1 MGCEPKI
8 RKIVTTVEEIRY
20 EGFCALNQPLHK
32 CAVAAVIE
40 NPFAGS
46 YVEDLAPL
54 SEIGEYLGS
63 YLTKIAVRA
72 LDNAPVHSYGKGAI
86 VGLKGEL
93 EHGGAILHPK
103 LGKPMRETIGGGKAI
118 IPSAK
123 KVGPAGTALDVPL
136 HYKDAA
142 FVRTHYD
149 AMEVRIPDAPMENEI
164 VVVLAFTDGG
174 RPHPRIGGLQIEEVK
189 GEDGLR

>member
-1 MGCEPKI
+1 MAIEPKI
-8 RKIVTTVEEIRY
+8 RKIVTNMEEIRY
-20 EGFCALNQPLHK
+20 EGFQPLEKPIHK
-32 CAVAAVIE
+32 CSVAAVIE

-46 YVEDLAPL
+46 YVEDL
-54 SEIGEYLGS
+54 SELTEYGEYLGD
-63 YLTKIAVRA
+63 YLTKLAVKV
-72 LDNAPVHSYGKGAI
+72 LGGAPVHSYGKGAI
-86 VGLKGEL
+86 IGLNGEL

-103 LGKPMRETIGGGKAI
+103 LGKPMREAIGGGKAI

-123 KVGPAGTALDVPL
+123 KVAPAGAGLDVPL

-149 AMEVRIPDAPMENEI
+149 AMEVRIPDAPKANEI
-164 VVVLAFTDGG
+164 VVVLVFTDGG
-174 RPHPRIGGLQIEEVK
+174 RPHPRIGGLQISEIK